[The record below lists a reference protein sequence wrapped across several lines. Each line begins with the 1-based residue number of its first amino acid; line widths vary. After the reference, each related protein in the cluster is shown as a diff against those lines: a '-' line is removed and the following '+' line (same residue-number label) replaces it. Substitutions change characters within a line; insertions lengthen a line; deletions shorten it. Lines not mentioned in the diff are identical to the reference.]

1 MFGASIMQDKEL
13 GEYSPSH
20 SNSSKNI
27 PCSHELCEMGP
38 NCKTPKGHCPY
49 TVNYLSE
56 DTSSSGF
63 LFEDQ
68 LHLASVG
75 GNKQQSSV
83 QAAIIIGYAWLIDN

>member
-20 SNSSKNI
+20 SNSSTHI

-38 NCKTPKGHCPY
+38 NCESPKGHCPY
-49 TVNYLSE
+49 SVKYLSD

-68 LHLASVG
+68 LNLASVA
-75 GNKQQSSV
+75 GNKPQSSV
-83 QAAIIIGYAWLIDN
+83 QAAIILGYA